1 MTLPSGYAEFNDG
14 DAVIRG
20 RIAGVDGTFSGSF
33 DAANIDA
40 IESIN
45 VRDGAVSAYY
55 NFEFPNKS
63 MKAVFQIPGQKYTQ
77 IADIIIPI
85 RMSALGNIEAWQA
98 AKIDLY
104 KNGVLLSHAEVYFN
118 GWTTKSNKREERY
131 TTSHRLEY
139 LQVVRFVDFEVI
151 GNATYEFILTNSSY
165 LKKPKPN
172 ASTSTASPAVML
184 DMLGPVTVGF
194 RKR

>member
-20 RIAGVDGTFSGSF
+20 RIAGSDGTFSGSF

-63 MKAVFQIPGQKYTQ
+63 MKAVFQIPEQKYTQ

-85 RMSALGNIEAWQA
+85 RMSALGIIEPWQA

-139 LQVVRFVDFEVI
+139 LQVVRFVDFKVI

-172 ASTSTASPAVML
+172 ASTASPAVML

>member
-63 MKAVFQIPGQKYTQ
+63 MKAVFQIPAQKYTQ
-77 IADIIIPI
+77 IADIIMPI
-85 RMSALGNIEAWQA
+85 RMSALGIIEPWQA